1 MVSNVTPIVVGERVM
16 TSGLEGIYPPG
27 FLIGH
32 VSAVREMGKAREILI
47 APAVNFAR
55 IDVVLI
61 VLARSGAGG
70 DEQR

>member
-1 MVSNVTPIVVGERVM
+1 
-16 TSGLEGIYPPG
+16 
-27 FLIGH
+27 
-32 VSAVREMGKAREILI
+32 MGKAREVLI

-61 VLARSGAGG
+61 VRARPGAGG